1 MARNIPVGYAY
12 EPRVNVMRVS
22 VYENLDF
29 KDMVL
34 TSLCP
39 TYN

>member
-12 EPRVNVMRVS
+12 ESCVNVMRIS
-22 VYENLDF
+22 AYENLDF
-29 KDMVL
+29 KATGL

-39 TYN
+39 RYQ